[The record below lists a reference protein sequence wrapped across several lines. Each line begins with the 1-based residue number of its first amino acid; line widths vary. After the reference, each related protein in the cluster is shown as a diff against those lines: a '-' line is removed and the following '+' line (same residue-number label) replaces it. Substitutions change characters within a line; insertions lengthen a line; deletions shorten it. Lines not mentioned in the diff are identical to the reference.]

1 MPKTTY
7 VNGRYLPHGSAAVHI
22 EDRGFQFADGVY
34 EVICVYDRILV
45 DLNLHLDR
53 LDRSLRELEI
63 PLSKSRRTLKIILK
77 EIVWRNRIVNG
88 SVYLQITRGSAVR
101 EFAYANDLTPSLIIY
116 ARKSARLNF
125 ESINIG
131 HKIISKPDIRWKRS
145 DIKSIS
151 LLPAVL
157 AKQAAV
163 NVGADES
170 WFVNEE
176 GFVTEGTSSNAWI
189 VTARDELITRPLDNL
204 ILPGITRHRILALAK
219 KQDFEFIERPFLIKE
234 ALESKEAFCTSSTS
248 PIKPIIEIDNHE
260 IGDGRVGP
268 VTRLLIEHYLHYM
281 DNLNEK

>member
-157 AKQAAV
+157 AKQAAI
-163 NVGADES
+163 GIPEPSPFA
-170 WFVNEE
+170 
-176 GFVTEGTSSNAWI
+176 VTIISGEI
-189 VTARDELITRPLDNL
+189 EL
-204 ILPGITRHRILALAK
+204 
-219 KQDFEFIERPFLIKE
+219 F
-234 ALESKEAFCTSSTS
+234 
-248 PIKPIIEIDNHE
+248 
-260 IGDGRVGP
+260 
-268 VTRLLIEHYLHYM
+268 
-281 DNLNEK
+281 